1 MLIAALIFVI
11 SMAATIQFGVLS
23 WRAGLI
29 RIAAT
34 RLRAEMDAK
43 IQVGSNLLKN
53 NNFLDVEV
61 YQKLCPNVS
70 GEPAPNL
77 GPVATLL
84 QFPQTDELRW
94 RVRHLRHGLSGRWTF
109 APAMP
114 QSSLVQR
121 LERNQAFAIQARSY

>member
-1 MLIAALIFVI
+1 MLIAAFIFVI

-34 RLRAEMDAK
+34 RLNAEMDTK

-77 GPVATLL
+77 GPVRLYYNFLKLMNSVGVSASQGWAKREMDLCTRYAT
-84 QFPQTDELRW
+84 
-94 RVRHLRHGLSGRWTF
+94 VV
-109 APAMP
+109 
-114 QSSLVQR
+114 LVQR
-121 LERNQAFAIQARSY
+121 LERNQAFAFQARSY